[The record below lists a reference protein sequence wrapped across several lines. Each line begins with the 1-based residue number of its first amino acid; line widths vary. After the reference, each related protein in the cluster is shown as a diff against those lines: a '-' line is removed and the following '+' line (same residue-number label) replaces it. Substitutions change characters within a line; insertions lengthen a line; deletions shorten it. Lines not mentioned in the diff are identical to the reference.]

1 MRETLETVPR
11 GCALRRH
18 MATKDWK
25 PSTFDQFYT
34 LVTQYLDV
42 LPAHEKRH
50 EDGRVVH
57 EVLDPDIEEVL
68 RTEECTVDVETP
80 LTPWDTQSQDS
91 LPGEPCR
98 RMGNFRQAMK
108 DGHRKNPNPSGK
120 PAAADA
126 PEQGV
131 GGCLA

>member
-1 MRETLETVPR
+1 
-11 GCALRRH
+11 

-42 LPAHEKRH
+42 LPAHERRH
-50 EDGRVVH
+50 EEGRVVR
-57 EVLDPDIEEVL
+57 ETLDPDVEEVL
-68 RTEECTVDVETP
+68 RTEECTADVEMP

-98 RMGNFRQAMK
+98 RMGNSWMAL
-108 DGHRKNPNPSGK
+108 
-120 PAAADA
+120 
-126 PEQGV
+126 QGV
-131 GGCLA
+131 CRWVSWCTRACLSFPLLCAAWLASA